1 MFHFS
6 CNTDI
11 LLGKRCGF
19 KTLVVL
25 TGITTQNDIENMNAS
40 DIDTK
45 NLIIPDYYANE
56 LGDILE
62 MTKIS

>member
-1 MFHFS
+1 M
-6 CNTDI
+6 
-11 LLGKRCGF
+11 GKRCGF

-40 DIDTK
+40 DTNSK
-45 NLIIPDYYANE
+45 NLTIPDYYANE

-62 MTKIS
+62 MIKISWWFC